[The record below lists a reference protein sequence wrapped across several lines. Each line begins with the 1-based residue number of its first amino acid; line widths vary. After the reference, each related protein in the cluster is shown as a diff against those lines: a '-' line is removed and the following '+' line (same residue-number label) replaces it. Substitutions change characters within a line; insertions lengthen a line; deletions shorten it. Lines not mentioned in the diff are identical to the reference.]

1 MNDPTPKL
9 VITKQQQKK
18 SSSHVFLFKA
28 ISHTKSEWNR
38 HLSSLLCCCM
48 QLFLH
53 AELICSM
60 ERREIG
66 MGGDEKDL
74 LFLYTHSHFL
84 SIRDVVHSN
93 RQAPGGC
100 AVVCM
105 APWGAQAGPIQNHV

>member
-18 SSSHVFLFKA
+18 SSSHVLLFKA
-28 ISHTKSEWNR
+28 ISHTKSERNR

-66 MGGDEKDL
+66 MGGDEKG
-74 LFLYTHSHFL
+74 SAL
-84 SIRDVVHSN
+84 SIHPFPFPLYQGR
-93 RQAPGGC
+93 C
-100 AVVCM
+100 A
-105 APWGAQAGPIQNHV
+105 Q